1 MAFHAKGEAQ
11 HGPCKEENIMMTR
24 WNRLEYRLMTCGSL
38 LGITALIFILAV
50 TPAWSAGNREM
61 NKAVITSSSFIDACE
76 AIFEENQTPL
86 SLDFQGAPIQDV
98 IQIISEVSGLNI
110 VLAPEVGGD
119 TTVMLNDVPWG
130 LALDIVLD
138 NASLGRVCD
147 KNIIRVDSKES
158 FRTAKERGELVTEMI
173 RINYANLQEVAT
185 RIKALL
191 TPLGSV
197 TFNERT
203 NTLVIMDTSEMVKDL
218 IGVVRN
224 LDIATP
230 QVQIAS
236 KIVQIGR
243 TYLQELGIQWGVHGI
258 TQRNPAFPNS
268 IQFTGRGGE
277 GSTGAFNTGNIGG
290 GTGGTAS
297 VLQGFM
303 VDLAAANPA
312 LGLASSLLSRDA
324 DLTLDMQL
332 TALER
337 QGKSQI
343 LSNPRVSTADN
354 KEAKIRQGQRIPYVT
369 VSQNEGPKVEFVDAN
384 LELLVTPHITADQKV
399 YMKITAQQN
408 RPNFIDGIG
417 GVPRIDTNET
427 NTEVLVADGGTA
439 ILGGLHQRTQA
450 DSRRAIPYL
459 ADIPILGLLF
469 KSTVEQDDV
478 SELLI
483 FVTPSIIKAEQP
495 NS

>member
-1 MAFHAKGEAQ
+1 MAFNAKGEAQ
-11 HGPCKEENIMMTR
+11 QGPCKEENIMTR

-38 LGITALIFILAV
+38 LGITALFFIIAV
-50 TPAWSAGNREM
+50 TPAWSAGYKGK

-76 AIFEENQTPL
+76 AVFEENQTPL
-86 SLDFQGAPIQDV
+86 SMDFQGAPIADV
-98 IQIISEVSGLNI
+98 IQVISEVSGINI
-110 VLAPEVGGD
+110 VLAPQVGGN

-147 KNIIRVDSKES
+147 KNIIRIDSKES
-158 FRTAKERGELVTEMI
+158 FRTAKERGELITEMI
-173 RINYANLQEVAT
+173 RINYANLKEVST
-185 RIKALL
+185 RVKPLL

-197 TFNERT
+197 TINERT

-236 KIVQIGR
+236 KIVQISR
-243 TYLQELGIQWGVHGI
+243 TYLQELGIQWGVIGLA
-258 TQRNPAFPNS
+258 QRNPEFPNS
-268 IQFTGRGGE
+268 IQFSGRGGE
-277 GSTGAFNTGNIGG
+277 GSGGAFDATNVGGN
-290 GTGGTAS
+290 S
-297 VLQGFM
+297 SLLQGFM

-312 LGLASSLLSRDA
+312 FGLASSLLSRDA
-324 DLTLDMQL
+324 DLTIDMQL

-354 KEAKIRQGQRIPYVT
+354 KEAKIRQGQRIPFVT
-369 VSQNEGPKVEFVDAN
+369 VSQNEGQKVEFVDAN
-384 LELLVTPHITADQKV
+384 LELLVTPHITADQQV
-399 YMKITAQQN
+399 YLKINAQQN
-408 RPNFIDGIG
+408 RPNFIDAIG

-427 NTEVLVADGGTA
+427 STEVLVPDGGTA

-469 KSTVEQDDV
+469 KSTLETDDV

>member
-1 MAFHAKGEAQ
+1 MGLHAKGEAQ
-11 HGPCKEENIMMTR
+11 QGPCKEENIMTR
-24 WNRLEYRLMTCGSL
+24 WNRLEYRLITCGSL
-38 LGITALIFILAV
+38 LGITVLIFILAV
-50 TPAWSAGNREM
+50 TPAWSSGYQGQ
-61 NKAVITSSSFIDACE
+61 NKAVVTSSSFIDACE

-86 SLDFQGAPIQDV
+86 SLDFQGAPIEDV

-203 NTLVIMDTSEMVKDL
+203 NTLVIMDTAEMVKDL

-258 TQRNPAFPNS
+258 TQRNPSFPNS

-277 GSTGAFNTGNIGG
+277 GDAGAFNAGNVGG
-290 GTGGTAS
+290 AAS

-312 LGLASSLLSRDA
+312 LGLATSLLSRDA

-354 KEAKIRQGQRIPYVT
+354 KEAKIRQGQRIPFVT

-384 LELLVTPHITADQKV
+384 LELLVTPHITADQKI
-399 YMKITAQQN
+399 YLKINAQQN

-417 GVPRIDTNET
+417 GVPRIDTNEA
-427 NTEVLVADGGTA
+427 NTEVLVSDGGTA

-459 ADIPILGLLF
+459 ADIPILGYLF